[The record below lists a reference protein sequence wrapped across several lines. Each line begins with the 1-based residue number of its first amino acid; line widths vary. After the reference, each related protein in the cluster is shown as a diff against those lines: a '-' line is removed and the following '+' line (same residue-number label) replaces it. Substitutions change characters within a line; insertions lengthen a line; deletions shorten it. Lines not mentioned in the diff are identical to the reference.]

1 MKKNLIIILALI
13 FIAVMLSSCK
23 KSNIDE
29 PSQEEPY
36 QQKIFLN
43 EKAKAVVNAD
53 NTFGIK
59 LFKELNE
66 ESETEENI
74 IISPLSVSIALGMT
88 YNGADG
94 ETKEA
99 MENTLELQGLSVEE
113 INESYKILIDELT
126 SVDPKVTMNIPN
138 SIWYRHTFDVLQ
150 DFININQNY
159 FYAKVSPLNFNDPA
173 SVGIIN
179 NWVAESTNQKIP
191 EIIDYID
198 PAAIMFLINAVY
210 FNGTWVYEFD
220 EQNTEPET
228 FYLANGTTKQVDMM
242 KQETNLNYFNNDIF
256 RAVELNY
263 GSSNFS
269 MVILLPKENYTP
281 DNIIEQM
288 NTENWTNWMSGFS
301 EKNIQF
307 SLPKFKLEYEK
318 RLNDALISLGMGIA
332 FNHPC
337 CANFSKINPDHDL
350 FIGFVKHKTFIDVN
364 EEGTEAAAVTIVG
377 IFETSNGGDNP
388 YYFTVNKP
396 FLFAIKERDTDAI
409 IFIGKVMEPEY
420 ED

>member
-1 MKKNLIIILALI
+1 MKNNLVIILALI
-13 FIAVMLSSCK
+13 FVAVALTNCE
-23 KSNIDE
+23 KSNTNE

-43 EKAKAVVNAD
+43 EKAKAIVDAD

-59 LFKELNE
+59 LFKNLVENSNE
-66 ESETEENI
+66 EENI

-88 YNGADG
+88 YNGANG

-99 MENTLELQGLSVEE
+99 MENTLELQGISVEE
-113 INESYKILIDELT
+113 INESYKTLIDELT

-150 DFININQNY
+150 DFIYLNQNY
-159 FYAKVSPLNFNDPA
+159 FYAKVAPLNFDDPA

-179 NWVAESTNQKIP
+179 NWVAENTNQKIP
-191 EIIDYID
+191 EIIDSID
-198 PAAIMFLINAVY
+198 PATVMFLINAVY

-220 EQNTEPET
+220 EQNTQQET

-242 KQETNLNYFNNDIF
+242 KQETNLNYFNNDMF
-256 RAVELNY
+256 KAVDLNY
-263 GSSNFS
+263 GSGNFS

-281 DNIIEQM
+281 DDIIEQM
-288 NTENWTNWMSGFS
+288 NTENWTNWMNSFS
-301 EKNIQF
+301 EKNIQL

-332 FNHPC
+332 FNPYN
-337 CANFSKINPDHDL
+337 ADFSKINPDHQLYID
-350 FIGFVKHKTFIDVN
+350 FVLHKTFIDVN
-364 EEGTEAAAVTIVG
+364 EVGTEAAAVTIVAINLESVG
-377 IFETSNGGDNP
+377 EGDTP
-388 YYFTVNKP
+388 YYFTVDRP
-396 FLFAIKERDTDAI
+396 FLFAIKERDTQAI
-409 IFIGKVMEPEY
+409 IFLGKVMEPEY
-420 ED
+420 QD